1 MRLDDLT
8 KQTKSATVKYGDL
21 EFGIKFYISYYTT
34 EFEGKFQK
42 LQESTDSVSEMAV
55 MLASA
60 VSSWEIEEPPTAENL
75 AKLGIVGM
83 GAVFTAI
90 GEAMASPKAR

>member
-1 MRLDDLT
+1 M
-8 KQTKSATVKYGDL
+8 
-21 EFGIKFYISYYTT
+21 
-34 EFEGKFQK
+34 
-42 LQESTDSVSEMAV
+42 